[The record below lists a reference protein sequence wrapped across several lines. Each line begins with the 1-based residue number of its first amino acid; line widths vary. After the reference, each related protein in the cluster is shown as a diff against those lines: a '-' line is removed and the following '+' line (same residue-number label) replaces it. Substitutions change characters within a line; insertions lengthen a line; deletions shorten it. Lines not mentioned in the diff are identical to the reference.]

1 MCVILMNI
9 LRSPSSLKTTRNVK
23 IGAFGRREKWHI
35 EKRFTHLFKK
45 HKNIKN
51 MEISERY
58 LALAPI
64 TSNYWFGNFKPECR
78 PSKVASSKSG
88 VSLASCD
95 LHQKVVRP
103 GVGCKEFRLGC
114 VKRKITNIHCLHDT
128 Q

>member
-1 MCVILMNI
+1 
-9 LRSPSSLKTTRNVK
+9 
-23 IGAFGRREKWHI
+23 
-35 EKRFTHLFKK
+35 
-45 HKNIKN
+45 

-78 PSKVASSKSG
+78 PFESLILNSKSNI
-88 VSLASCD
+88 SLAPKATCK
-95 LHQKVVRP
+95 LHQKVIRP
-103 GVGCKEFRLGC
+103 GVGGKEFRLGC